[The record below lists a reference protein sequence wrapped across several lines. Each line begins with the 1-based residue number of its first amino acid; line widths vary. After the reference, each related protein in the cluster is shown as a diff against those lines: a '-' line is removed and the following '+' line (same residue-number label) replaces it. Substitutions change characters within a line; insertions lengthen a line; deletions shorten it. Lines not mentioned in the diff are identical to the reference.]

1 MMNLQDIRDIIILI
15 SGDKGL
21 KFSYT
26 PKGFGDLLNLAQLK
40 HYKRKLGLP
49 EEYSPGMPLSRQS
62 YELTSRLTED
72 LRKFKV
78 LLGGN
83 SATPVTLDTDGHLV
97 YPLDYYI
104 VTALT
109 YYYVSGGLT
118 YLRKV
123 DILNDLQY
131 GEAVSRVSTVPDEM
145 FPVCNRQATY
155 IQFNPILA
163 GNLSMTYL
171 RLPVKPVWAVD
182 ASEGFYGYD
191 AVNSVQLEWDDINI
205 IDIITIMLG
214 DIGIPTKN
222 MEVYQY
228 AENLKERGI

>member
-1 MMNLQDIRDIIILI
+1 MNLQDIRDIMVLI

-21 KFSYT
+21 NFSYT
-26 PKGFGDLLNLAQLK
+26 EKGFGDLLNVAQLK

-49 EEYSPGMPLSRQS
+49 EQYAPGMPVSRQS
-62 YELTSRLTED
+62 YELTSILTED
-72 LRKFKV
+72 LRQFKV
-78 LLGGN
+78 LIGGN
-83 SATPVTLDTDGHLV
+83 TSTPVTLDANGHFV
-97 YPLDYYI
+97 YPSDYFI
-104 VTALT
+104 VTNFT
-109 YYYVSGGLT
+109 YYSVSGGVT

-123 DILNDLQY
+123 PILNDLQY
-131 GEAVSRVSTVPDEM
+131 GEAVSRVSTAPDEM

-155 IQFNPILA
+155 IQFNPILT

-171 RLPVKPVWAVD
+171 RMPVKPVWALD
-182 ASEGFYGYD
+182 TTGGFYGYD

-205 IDIITIMLG
+205 IDIITIALG

-222 MEVYQY
+222 EEVYQY